1 MSVWIIAVCA
11 SHLLSLSHSLLQ
23 LPLGQQPTV
32 VQGREQLGPRVTD
45 ERVGQE
51 IGETTSILKEVE
63 WDSDHTHYLGTDK
76 KVA

>member
-1 MSVWIIAVCA
+1 MSVRIIAVCA

-23 LPLGQQPTV
+23 LPLGKQPTV
-32 VQGREQLGPRVTD
+32 VQGGEQLGPRVTD

-51 IGETTSILKEVE
+51 IGETTPILKEVE

>member
-1 MSVWIIAVCA
+1 MSVRIIAVCA

-32 VQGREQLGPRVTD
+32 LQGREQLGPRVTD

-51 IGETTSILKEVE
+51 IGETTSILQEVE
-63 WDSDHTHYLGTDK
+63 RDSDHTQYLKTDK